1 MNLALKYR
9 PSSFHD
15 LVGQEVLVR
24 ILSNSFSAGKLTTP
38 VLMVGASG
46 VGKTT
51 CARIVSLCLNCE
63 SGPTAAPCGVCSS
76 CVSIKKSQSS
86 DVIEMDAASNTGVDD
101 IRVILESSNYLPTH
115 CRFKVYIIDE
125 VHMLST
131 SAFNALL
138 KTLESPS
145 EHVKFIMATT
155 EARKVP
161 VTVVSRCLRLDL
173 SRLSVEKL
181 FQHLLKIAKAEGMNH
196 DDNSIKLIAKNSSG
210 SVRNALLLLEQAYV
224 YTGNNI
230 VVDEVRELLGCID
243 ENLLASIV
251 CSILNCDVV
260 SAVEKFRSLC
270 STRTAVLVFEG
281 IQQVAYELCMHSV
294 DRKIPH
300 SLGEEILSLPKSSST
315 SFLSRLWQLVVHG
328 IGEIKSTENQEQA
341 GEMLIVRLC
350 YLSDMPSPQK
360 MASFILSG
368 GGFSNLDKKPSGF
381 SCVRGGEES
390 FGGNTCVEVDDQS
403 ALSSKDQASEILLG
417 VGERKKNDV
426 NVQGKMYNP
435 DEDEIVS
442 DFVKSFKGAVVVGSR
457 CLDIR

>member
-9 PSSFHD
+9 PSSFDD

-24 ILSNSFSAGKLTTP
+24 ILSNSFSVGKLTTP

-63 SGPTAAPCGVCSS
+63 SGPTATPCGVCGS
-76 CVSIKKSQSS
+76 CVSIKRSQSS

-161 VTVVSRCLRLDL
+161 VSVVSRCLRLDL
-173 SRLSVEKL
+173 SRLSIEQL
-181 FQHLLKIAKAEGMNH
+181 FQHLLKIAKIEGMNH
-196 DDNSIKLIAKNSSG
+196 DEHSLRLIAKNSSG
-210 SVRNALLLLEQAYV
+210 AVRNALLLLEQAYV
-224 YTGNNI
+224 YTKNNI
-230 VVDEVRELLGCID
+230 VVSEVRELLGCI
-243 ENLLASIV
+243 EESLLESLV
-251 CSILNCDVV
+251 CSILNSDV
-260 SAVEKFRSLC
+260 SEAISKFRDLS
-270 STRTAVLVFEG
+270 SARTAVIVFEG
-281 IQQVAYELCMHSV
+281 IQQVIYELCMHSV
-294 DRKIPH
+294 NKEIPS
-300 SLGEEILSLPKSSST
+300 SLGLGILSMSKSSST

-328 IGEIKSTENQEQA
+328 IGEIKGTENQEQA

-360 MASFILSG
+360 IASFMLSG
-368 GGFSNLDKKPSGF
+368 GGFSPQEEKTSGF
-381 SCVRGGEES
+381 CDENGNGGQIGENPS
-390 FGGNTCVEVDDQS
+390 SRDGGATAVLKSVD
-403 ALSSKDQASEILLG
+403 G
-417 VGERKKNDV
+417 NKKNDV
-426 NVQGKMYNP
+426 NVQSRMYNP
-435 DEDEIVS
+435 DEDEVVA
-442 DFVKSFKGAVVVGSR
+442 DFVKNFKGAVVVSSR
-457 CLDIR
+457 CLDVR

>member
-24 ILSNSFSAGKLTTP
+24 ILSNSFSSGKLTTP

-63 SGPTAAPCGVCSS
+63 SGPTASPCGVCSS

-173 SRLSVEKL
+173 ARLSVDEL
-181 FQHLLKIAKAEGMNH
+181 FRHLLKIAKAEGMNH
-196 DDNSIKLIAKNSSG
+196 DNNSLRLIAKNSSG

-224 YTGNNI
+224 YTRNNI
-230 VVDEVRELLGCID
+230 VLSEVRELLGCID
-243 ENLLASIV
+243 DSLLESIM
-251 CSILNCDVV
+251 CSILNSDVIN
-260 SAVEKFRSLC
+260 AVEKFRSLC

-281 IQQVAYELCMHSV
+281 IQQVVYELCMYSV
-294 DRKIPH
+294 NKEIPH
-300 SLGEEILSLPKSSST
+300 SLGEEILSVPKSSST

-328 IGEIKSTENQEQA
+328 IGEIKSTENHEQA

-360 MASFILSG
+360 IASLIFSG
-368 GGFSNLDKKPSGF
+368 GGFSNLDKKPASFSG
-381 SCVRGGEES
+381 VKGGDGS
-390 FGGNTCVEVDDQS
+390 FGDDNGVEVDGRNES
-403 ALSSKDQASEILLG
+403 NSKGRSSEMMQGIVEG
-417 VGERKKNDV
+417 KKNDV
-426 NVQGKMYNP
+426 NDQGKMYNP
-435 DEDEIVS
+435 NEDEIVS

-457 CLDIR
+457 CLDVR